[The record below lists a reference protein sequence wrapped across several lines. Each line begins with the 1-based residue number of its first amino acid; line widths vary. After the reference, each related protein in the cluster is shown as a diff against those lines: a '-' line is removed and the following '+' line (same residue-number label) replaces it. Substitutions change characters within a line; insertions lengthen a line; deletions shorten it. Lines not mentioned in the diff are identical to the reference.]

1 MKKLILPLLLLV
13 AFGMLAAVE
22 SDPSDVV
29 GYFKKTVADGAFQAI
44 GIPFAY
50 TSLTVNDVIGNQF
63 TDGDAIQ
70 DINSGFQ
77 TFFYT
82 GFGWD
87 GDLASFE
94 YGGGY
99 YVNRGIGNGAN
110 TYYIL
115 GKVDPQ
121 PCTVNVFGNGAFTA
135 FSLDEA
141 ADVAINSDPIGPT
154 TSLFGSNVTDTDVV
168 QEIDS
173 GFATIFYDG
182 YGWDGDLQAIAPTYA
197 YYYNTAIGSPSFV
210 WTYTPTRGTQVQP
223 VFSNSKSKK

>member
-22 SDPSDVV
+22 SDPSEVV
-29 GYFKKTVADGAFQAI
+29 GYFKKTVSDGAFQAI
-44 GIPFAY
+44 GLPFAY
-50 TSLTVNDVIGNQF
+50 SSLTVNDVIGNQF

-70 DINSGFQ
+70 DINSGFS

-87 GDLASFE
+87 GDLAAFE

-99 YVNRGIGNGAN
+99 YVNRGIGNGS
-110 TYYIL
+110 TDYYIL

-121 PCTVNVFGNGAFTA
+121 ASTVTVYGNGAFTA
-135 FSLDEA
+135 LSLNEA
-141 ADVAINSDPIGPT
+141 TAVAINSDPIGPT
-154 TSLFGSNVTDTDVV
+154 TSLFGANASPDDVV

-173 GFATIFYDG
+173 GFSTIFYDG
-182 YGWDGDLQAIAPTYA
+182 YGWDGDLQAIAPTFA
-197 YYYNTAIGSPSFV
+197 YYYNTAVGAPTFV
-210 WTYTPTRGTQVQP
+210 WNYTPTRGTVSQP
-223 VFSNSKSKK
+223 VFSNSKSK